1 MKYIHSVNDFTLE
14 NNSAVTLGKFDGVHL
29 GHQKLIAIVKEKAK
43 ELGLL
48 ACTFTFDSI
57 PLSICPQKNQHFITT
72 NSERRQFLENLGI
85 DVEVEYP
92 FTESLMNTEPED
104 FIKDIIVAQL
114 RAKVVVVGPDYH
126 FGKGR
131 AGNVDLLRARGKK
144 YGYETIIVKKER
156 FQDRDISSTYVR
168 EELSL
173 GHMETANV
181 LLGRPYC
188 ISGVVCPGKQFGRQL
203 NLPTMNIYPP
213 ISKLLP
219 PNGVYVSVTCL
230 DSKKYYGVTNIGVK
244 PTVSDDLAINVETNL
259 FEYSGD
265 AYGKNIEVQL
275 MHFIRPEMK
284 FASVEALQKQ
294 MENDAEFSKSMF
306 ML

>member
-1 MKYIHSVNDFTLE
+1 MKYIHSVEDFTLE
-14 NNSAVTLGKFDGVHL
+14 NNSAVTLGKFDGIHV
-29 GHQKLIAIVKEKAK
+29 GHQKLISIVKEKAK

-48 ACTFTFDSI
+48 ATTFTFDSI
-57 PLSICPQKNQHFITT
+57 PLSICPQKNQHFIST
-72 NSERRQFLENLGI
+72 NSERRKFLEDMGI
-85 DVEVEYP
+85 DVEIEYP
-92 FTESLMNTEPED
+92 FTEHFMNTEPED
-104 FIKDIIVAQL
+104 FIKHIIVEKL
-114 RAKVVVVGPDYH
+114 HAKIVVVGPDFC

-131 AGNVDLLRARGKK
+131 AGNVDLLSVRGKK
-144 YGYETIIVKKER
+144 YGYETIVVKKER

-188 ISGVVCPGKQFGRQL
+188 VTGVVCPGKQFGRQM
-203 NLPTMNIYPP
+203 NIPTMNIYPP

-219 PNGVYVSVTCL
+219 PKGVYVSVTTI
-230 DSKKYYGVTNIGVK
+230 DKNSYYGVTNIGTK
-244 PTVSDDLAINVETNL
+244 PTVNDDFMVNVETNL
-259 FEYSGD
+259 FDYSDD

-275 MHFIRPEMK
+275 IHFIRPEMK
-284 FASVEALQKQ
+284 FASVETLKKQ
-294 MENDAEFSKSMF
+294 IENDAQFAKSMF